1 MQLREMAAK
10 DLCTCVL
17 GRTRKSLL
25 EPGLLLLAS
34 PQIIADTLDNPD
46 DQARA
51 AKYIDERAS
60 RGLRSIAVAQAPGGG
75 GGASG
80 GWRLVGLISLL
91 DPPRPDSAATIL
103 RAQELGVEVRPP
115 LALCW
120 TPPDTPPQLLLQ
132 ERTYCRRGAAA
143 SGRWGGACRPQL
155 CEMQS
160 SGWRPGVSLPV
171 AAG

>member
-1 MQLREMAAK
+1 MCINIKPSKR
-10 DLCTCVL
+10 
-17 GRTRKSLL
+17 LL
-25 EPGLLLLAS
+25 EFGLALS
-34 PQIIADTLDNPD
+34 SPPQIIADTLDNPD

-103 RAQELGVEVRPP
+103 RAQELGVEVCHR
-115 LALCW
+115 W
-120 TPPDTPPQLLLQ
+120 RLLNPT
-132 ERTYCRRGAAA
+132 RYTTAAA
-143 SGRWGGACRPQL
+143 AATLHIPSQRCD
-155 CEMQS
+155 
-160 SGWRPGVSLPV
+160 SLW
-171 AAG
+171 AASAL

>member
-1 MQLREMAAK
+1 MQLREMAAE

-80 GWRLVGLISLL
+80 SWRLVGLISLL

-103 RAQELGVEVRPP
+103 RAQELGVEVRLP
-115 LALCW
+115 LALAGPHPIHHRSCCCKNARSVAEVRQ
-120 TPPDTPPQLLLQ
+120 PL
-132 ERTYCRRGAAA
+132 G
-143 SGRWGGACRPQL
+143 GGGAHAAL
-155 CEMQS
+155 S
-160 SGWRPGVSLPV
+160 SVKCSLL
-171 AAG
+171 AGGLGSALL